1 MPVDVPAEIRAH
13 GFRLSAGAMR
23 GIHGSVMLEAVAAD
37 EPHQLLELGDVHHG
51 ARTKRLQ
58 RIVRK
63 APLMLDAVVGTPVVL
78 DAGKS
83 GDRYKNALQYSW
95 FFYSE
100 AGGGL
105 PNAGGGRSGAPGG
118 GGRATGVP
126 SAPRGGRPPPTP
138 RITITNG
145 NAAVATVM
153 PNTAGVAHV
162 ILAVTDNGVPA
173 LTSYRRV
180 VLTIQAGAR

>member
-1 MPVDVPAEIRAH
+1 VGTDGKSYTSDQATIWRWRQAFQHDFAARMDWTVKEVAQANHNPDVVVNGRD
-13 GFRLSAGAMR
+13 G
-23 GIHGSVMLEAVAAD
+23 
-37 EPHQLLELGDVHHG
+37 
-51 ARTKRLQ
+51 
-58 RIVRK
+58 K

-78 DAGKS
+78 DASKS
-83 GDRYKNALQYSW
+83 GDRDKNALQYSW
-95 FFYSE
+95 VFYSE
-100 AGGGL
+100 AGSGL
-105 PNAGGGRSGAPGG
+105 PNAGGGRVGAPGG
-118 GGRATGVP
+118 GGRATGIP
-126 SAPRGGRPPPTP
+126 SAPRGGRPTPTP

-162 ILAVTDNGVPA
+162 ILAVIDNGVPA